1 MYGNS
6 RDKCSMYY
14 YVCLHR
20 NTVLYLPKDITL
32 NFHRSGATSTIYIVT
47 TSDNSAV
54 GDYTCMVTVSTVE
67 SSESPAYSLSATG
80 IVVVVMFVKMLQ
92 KIRTVRY
99 KFSI

>member
-1 MYGNS
+1 
-6 RDKCSMYY
+6 MYY

-80 IVVVVMFVKMLQ
+80 IVVVVKFVKIQVFNLEE
-92 KIRTVRY
+92 KFVLYKTHSENVRL
-99 KFSI
+99 